1 MSKTKN
7 DNLRPFSTDQDRE
20 QARVNGR
27 VGGLA
32 SGEARRRRKEVR
44 EFLRDFLESP
54 ASPALAAKMAEYGVA
69 AADRSNMGALFLS
82 VFFRAMNG
90 DVKAA
95 RQVFEWAGMDP
106 LQVKKE
112 EAERLRLARAA
123 AGKDEE
129 QDDDGGPD
137 VVIYD
142 PETAA
147 ELFREAVDDG
157 DVEKANRVLKM
168 AGIREDGTKVERRK
182 TDEQETGHASGRG
195 AGKAGLRC
203 GHESTDDARRKRG
216 SGMGSAGA

>member
-32 SGEARRRRKEVR
+32 SGEARRQRKAVR
-44 EFLRDFLESP
+44 EFLRDFLEAP
-54 ASPALAAKMAEYGVA
+54 ASPALASKMAEYGVA
-69 AADRSNMGALFLS
+69 AADRSNMGALFLA
-82 VFFRAMNG
+82 VFLRAMGG
-90 DVKAA
+90 DSKAA
-95 RQVFEWAGMDP
+95 KQVFEWAGMDP
-106 LQVKKE
+106 LQKKKE

-123 AGKDEE
+123 AGQDED

-137 VVIYD
+137 VVIYN

-157 DVEKANRVLKM
+157 DVDKANRVLKM
-168 AGIREDGTKVERRK
+168 AGIKGDGTKVERRK
-182 TDEQETGHASGRG
+182 TDGKKTTGHASGRG
-195 AGKAGLRC
+195 CGTSGLRC
-203 GHESTDDARRKRG
+203 GY
-216 SGMGSAGA
+216 AGADESGGKASF